1 MSGDIS
7 LRNLQKTGKVKRHL
21 NCRQGAMIEHDV
33 TVKTA
38 ICNFQT
44 ASSTAATAA
53 TAAAAATAVA
63 TAAAAAKPKRLL
75 LNRISVAEHATNIEN
90 KIIFLM
96 HIKGR
101 RDNS

>member
-1 MSGDIS
+1 
-7 LRNLQKTGKVKRHL
+7 
-21 NCRQGAMIEHDV
+21 MIEHDV

-44 ASSTAATAA
+44 TSSTAAGAAAAATAA
-53 TAAAAATAVA
+53 TAAADAADAA
-63 TAAAAAKPKRLL
+63 AAAAAAAKPKRLL
-75 LNRISVAEHATNIEN
+75 LNRISVAEHASHIEN

-96 HIKGR
+96 HEKGR

>member
-1 MSGDIS
+1 
-7 LRNLQKTGKVKRHL
+7 
-21 NCRQGAMIEHDV
+21 MIEHDV

-44 ASSTAATAA
+44 TSSTAAGAAAAATAA
-53 TAAAAATAVA
+53 TAAADAADAA
-63 TAAAAAKPKRLL
+63 AAAAAAKPKRLL
-75 LNRISVAEHATNIEN
+75 LNRISVAEHATYIEN

-96 HIKGR
+96 HVKGR